1 MTAPGRNVVGN
12 AMTAWQQELRD
23 RFVGESSAEFMGAPP
38 PFVVKHELDVVN
50 NDLNDKYDNW
60 TIEFYSKIMQD
71 VDGSAPIGNVSRHLT
86 VAKLLI
92 EDFVSIGYADA
103 LQSDEN
109 LRSLIFGSSAL
120 PSGQDITESFADVFR
135 LPIQQRHQKAQA
147 ALQKM
152 NIQPSQ
158 EAFVKA
164 VKDLNHQAIYWFLEL
179 GYWNNMSQTERAA
192 LMPTGCATVNPS
204 IWPLTAVCSYLQ
216 DANQNKSEPR
226 YRRDEAALA
235 SKPYELLGTAKIRL
249 QSLSDA
255 INQEARGATPVRFP
269 LIDTSMD
276 RLALFTQFHPKP
288 VVH

>member
-1 MTAPGRNVVGN
+1 
-12 AMTAWQQELRD
+12 
-23 RFVGESSAEFMGAPP
+23 
-38 PFVVKHELDVVN
+38 
-50 NDLNDKYDNW
+50 
-60 TIEFYSKIMQD
+60 MQD

-192 LMPTGCATVNPS
+192 LMRLAALPS
-204 IWPLTAVCSYLQ
+204 IQAFGRSRLFARTYRMPIRT
-216 DANQNKSEPR
+216 NQSP
-226 YRRDEAALA
+226 
-235 SKPYELLGTAKIRL
+235 GTGVTKR
-249 QSLSDA
+249 
-255 INQEARGATPVRFP
+255 P
-269 LIDTSMD
+269 
-276 RLALFTQFHPKP
+276 
-288 VVH
+288 